1 MNRLNF
7 EDTIFILN
15 MRIKTLRDT
24 LHLSPPPEL
33 FLGKSLEDLAF
44 IDNALEVLLRALMQN
59 ANSGNSN
66 SLSNYIADTEWQF
79 NQLLTE
85 FLLESSPFSAGT
97 FPETVPKIAALR
109 GSSNARRKTLEESGP
124 PAEIAQSEPVVTSAE
139 LSGLL
144 GGV

>member
-24 LHLSPPPEL
+24 LRLSPPPEL
-33 FLGKSLEDLAF
+33 FLGKCLEDLAF
-44 IDNALEVLLRALMQN
+44 IDNVLEALVRAVMQN
-59 ANSGNSN
+59 TSSGNVS
-66 SLSNYIADTEWQF
+66 SLINYISDTEWQF

-85 FLLESSPFSAGT
+85 FLLESSPFSAGA

-109 GSSNARRKTLEESGP
+109 GTSNVRRKTLEESGVP
-124 PAEIAQSEPVVTSAE
+124 IEIAQSEPVVTSAE

-144 GGV
+144 GG